1 MAQLPDIPLSPNQT
15 INEVLS
21 DFLHGN
27 RSLSEIEVNSDYVIT
42 WNGLFNVVEVVLA
55 TSVFLVVHVLAGG
68 DSTLR
73 CMATVAFAM
82 AVQGVHFLLCGLFS
96 PVVTTSI
103 ASSFYYVS
111 FHFMAMFFYFGPG
124 LCSVIS
130 LRLSI
135 FECAGGIIA
144 GIIAMV
150 SSGVHLVHAI
160 YCLTGT
166 VTTHHNIHVADIQVS
181 LSDLA
186 H

>member
-1 MAQLPDIPLSPNQT
+1 MLRDL
-15 INEVLS
+15 
-21 DFLHGN
+21 LHGN
-27 RSLSEIEVNSDYVIT
+27 TSLSQIQVNSDYVIT
-42 WNGLFNVVEVVLA
+42 WNGLFNVLEVVLA
-55 TSVFLVVHVLAGG
+55 ASLFLVVQVLAGG

-82 AVQGVHFLLCGLFS
+82 AMQGVHFLLCGLFS

-135 FECAGGIIA
+135 CQCAAGVIA
-144 GIIAMV
+144 GITAV
-150 SSGVHLVHAI
+150 VLSGVHLVHAI

-166 VTTHHNIHVADIQVS
+166 VTTHHNIHVVDDIQGTF
-181 LSDLA
+181 SDLV